1 MLRDI
6 LAQAWEAMIYN
17 WRRTAITMVGMA
29 WGIATVVVLLG
40 YGAGFSKAIEA
51 IFAQWGTETIGFFPG
66 RTSQQ
71 AGGDKAGVKVQFTLD
86 DVDRV
91 ADGVAGVYRISP
103 NESINATVQNDL
115 HTYTWEVDGVRPVF
129 QDIFKLDTDAGRF
142 FSGEEEEQRA
152 HVCVIG
158 SEAKTKLFS
167 GEWTVGESIRLNG
180 VIFIVIGVLKPKMQ
194 EGGDDNR
201 NRIIYIPF
209 STMSDL
215 KDTHYL
221 DGIWFS
227 YRGDHLQI
235 EKSLRATM
243 AAAHHFT
250 PTDHNAMFVAN
261 LMTQLSQFRIL
272 SVALQ
277 VLLSMVGA
285 LTLGIAGIGL
295 MNIMLVAVQQRT
307 REIGIEKALGAR
319 RGQIL
324 VQFLAEALTITGVG
338 GVCGIALAFLISF
351 TVGPHSVL
359 QRNCAKCIGRRH
371 PPHHHPRLNRHCHG
385 DPRCHRAC
393 ERHDSRRPRRESRPH
408 RGSAL
413 RINAGCASIEVKPGG
428 RVRRRFRP
436 GSTAPRREL

>member
-6 LAQAWEAMIYN
+6 LAQAWAAMLSN
-17 WRRTAITMVGMA
+17 MRRTAITMVGMA

-40 YGAGFSKAIEA
+40 FGAGFSRAIEA

-71 AGGDKAGVKVQFTLD
+71 AGGDKAGVKVRFTLD

-91 ADGVAGVYRISP
+91 ANTVPGVFQISP
-103 NESINATVQNDL
+103 NEWINATVQNDL
-115 HTYTWEVDGVRPVF
+115 HTYTWEVDGVRPEF
-129 QDIFKLDTDAGRF
+129 QNIFKLDTDAGRF
-142 FSGEEEEQRA
+142 FSGQEEEQRA

-167 GEWTVGESIRLNG
+167 GEWAVGESIRLNG
-180 VIFIVIGVLKPKMQ
+180 VIFTVIGVISPKMQ
-194 EGGDDNR
+194 EGSDDNR
-201 NRIIYIPF
+201 NRVIYIPF
-209 STMSDL
+209 STFSDL
-215 KDTHYL
+215 KDTHYI
-221 DGIWFS
+221 DSIWFN
-227 YRGDHLQI
+227 YRGDNMQI

-243 AAAHHFT
+243 AAAHHFR
-250 PTDHNAMFVAN
+250 PTDHNAIYVAN

-272 SVALQ
+272 SIALQ

-338 GVCGIALAFLISF
+338 GVCGIALAYLISF
-351 TVGPHSVL
+351 AAGRIPFYSEIALNASDADIRLIITPGSIAIATVILVVTGLVSGMIPAIRAANL
-359 QRNCAKCIGRRH
+359 
-371 PPHHHPRLNRHCHG
+371 
-385 DPRCHRAC
+385 DPI
-393 ERHDSRRPRRESRPH
+393 E
-408 RGSAL
+408 AL
-413 RINAGCASIEVKPGG
+413 RHE
-428 RVRRRFRP
+428 
-436 GSTAPRREL
+436 